1 MHYIETTFFMNFE
14 KLSLFVI
21 VLWLSGIE
29 IVFQSCEKE
38 RVIQEESDLVFL
50 FNTRRVQL
58 AKVFTTLCFRVYCRL
73 ELERF
78 IRLYIRLV
86 LEFQTATIEQEEESR
101 KYRLFIDLERR
112 IGTNRATIRKMPL
125 M

>member
-1 MHYIETTFFMNFE
+1 MNFE

-50 FNTRRVQL
+50 FNTRRGQL